1 MVGRAL
7 AALGAVALLAA
18 CAAERPALRTD
29 AQAILEPWL
38 SLPGARLAQAADA
51 AGTPRVAGAAL
62 PFRHFGH
69 VASAAASGN
78 DLYVADAAGAAVY
91 RVDLGLRLM
100 IRVGDVPAR
109 TGTRVLVGGDLSLY
123 ILDAQNRRVLRL
135 SREGRLIATYAAPLE
150 LARPV
155 DVALE
160 EPAGVVLV
168 ADGVNNQIVA
178 FHPLGGGARAI
189 TLRGDGKRRVASIA
203 GLAAGAD
210 ALYLSDPACGCIARV
225 SRDGAL
231 LDTFGHGAL
240 AQPGPIAVDRHGRVF
255 VADALDRTL
264 KLFVQGRLART
275 WPAPVLGL
283 ERIEDLR
290 IAEDRMAL
298 AGGASARAVLLRILE
313 PAP

>member
-38 SLPGARLAQAADA
+38 SLAGARVAQAADA
-51 AGTPRVAGAAL
+51 AGTPLVAGAAL
-62 PFRHFGH
+62 PFQHFGH

-100 IRVGDVPAR
+100 IRVGDIPAR
-109 TGTRVLVGGDLSLY
+109 TGTRVLVGGDRSLY
-123 ILDAQNRRVLRL
+123 VLDAQNRRVLRL
-135 SREGRLIATYAAPLE
+135 SREGRLIATYAAPLD

-155 DVALE
+155 DLALE

-168 ADGVNNQIVA
+168 ADSVNHQIVA
-178 FHPLGGGARAI
+178 FHPLGGGARVI
-189 TLRGDGKRRVASIA
+189 TLRGDAHRVAAIA
-203 GLAAGAD
+203 GLAAGTD
-210 ALYLSDPACGCIARV
+210 ALYLSDPSCGCIARV
-225 SRDGAL
+225 ARDGTV
-231 LDTFGHGAL
+231 LDAFGHGAL

-255 VADALDRTL
+255 VADVFDRTL
-264 KLFVQGRLART
+264 KVFVAGRLART
-275 WPAPVLGL
+275 WPAPALGL

-298 AGGASARAVLLRILE
+298 AGGASQRAVLLRILE